1 MISSCRAHTVTL
13 QRIPSHCNILCN
25 ETADTTAE
33 EGATKKQEGRSTM
46 FKEAKTITKATQLH
60 TECLQQY
67 PHYNRPS
74 RHHLLSRSEQVTI
87 LKLRKGLN
95 SLNHHLFTKLSVGQS
110 ELCPCHTSSVIT
122 SAADMPTTRP
132 PQTSVLTG
140 RLV

>member
-87 LKLRKGLN
+87 FRMRIGHNRLKHPLLAK
-95 SLNHHLFTKLSVGQS
+95 FEIGQS
-110 ELCPCHTSSVIT
+110 
-122 SAADMPTTRP
+122 
-132 PQTSVLTG
+132 
-140 RLV
+140 